1 LKNDVNQPLESNK
14 KKNVEKKIVF
24 SLLASLRSMTKLA
37 GSGARSGCISK
48 RHGSPDPDPYQN
60 VTDPQ
65 HCLSVLN
72 LFLLEAHAI
81 SGNFSVIFTVLGTM
95 CSFWPRQRLGDRCPA
110 ALFSIETSVQLL
122 NHFLFNLMRGKSNL
136 NRIILIRTFFFSL
149 NTNNGY
155 RESVFLWFLYGTVLG
170 KNPCKIFCKRL

>member
-1 LKNDVNQPLESNK
+1 LQDPE
-14 KKNVEKKIVF
+14 
-24 SLLASLRSMTKLA
+24 
-37 GSGARSGCISK
+37 
-48 RHGSPDPDPYQN
+48 PDPDAL
-60 VTDPQ
+60 VRGTDPRIRIRTKMSRIRNTAYQ
-65 HCLSVLN
+65 YLIYFCWKPMQLVQILVSYLQYSVLCVV
-72 LFLLEAHAI
+72 F
-81 SGNFSVIFTVLGTM
+81 GLG
-95 CSFWPRQRLGDRCPA
+95 QRHVGDRCPA

-122 NHFLFNLMRGKSNL
+122 NHFLFNMMRGKSNL